1 MVEERMRLKEMA
13 NIKFWGG
20 SLVVHT
26 VVSSFYHLV
35 EVD

>member
-13 NIKFWGG
+13 NIKFGEAV
-20 SLVVHT
+20 LVVHT